1 VEWPCKRGIQV
12 TPYFVHIGWNQIK
25 IDLVVIT
32 DRRPHSL
39 SRLFNSI
46 GHGVYLGDHVDL
58 TIHMEQTSDRV
69 TRMFVNSFSWS
80 QGTKRLRHRIRKGG
94 LMPAI
99 VESWYPS
106 SNDNYGVILEDDIE
120 VSPLFYTWIKYN
132 ILHYRYSKRDT
143 GYDRIY
149 GISLY
154 SPRNLELLPEGR
166 IEFDPNDVLL
176 PNDFSPRTPYASQVP
191 CSWGAVYFPEHWR
204 EFHHYLTT
212 RLMDLHHSKRLKIHV
227 PNSRSERWKKSW
239 KKYFIEMV
247 YLRAYVMVYPNF
259 QDFESF
265 STNHLEFGTHIRHE
279 RAQVALD
286 SFVVP
291 LMQRNTILSQLPD
304 HRLPRFDELPMMD
317 LWGDLM
323 THDEMETVA
332 ATWHRAVS
340 VCARWPSNHFNPQ
353 DMLCPFD
360 TVDGVDSLDVATMTT
375 PDIDYEHL
383 DDQFKDLESNWDR
396 ILATQPLA

>member
-1 VEWPCKRGIQV
+1 
-12 TPYFVHIGWNQIK
+12 
-25 IDLVVIT
+25 
-32 DRRPHSL
+32 
-39 SRLFNSI
+39 
-46 GHGVYLGDHVDL
+46 
-58 TIHMEQTSDRV
+58 
-69 TRMFVNSFSWS
+69 
-80 QGTKRLRHRIRKGG
+80 
-94 LMPAI
+94 MPAI

-132 ILHYRYSKRDT
+132 ILHYRYSKRDM

-176 PNDFSPRTPYASQVP
+176 PSDFSPRTPYASQVP

-212 RLMDLHHSKRLKIHV
+212 RLMDIRHSQRLHIHV

-259 QDFESF
+259 QAFESF
-265 STNHLEFGTHIRHE
+265 STNHLEFGTHIKHE

-323 THDEMETVA
+323 THDEMEKVA
-332 ATWHRAVS
+332 ATWHQAVS
-340 VCARWPSNHFNPQ
+340 MCARWPSNHFNPQ

-360 TVDGVDSLDVATMTT
+360 DVDSVDSLDVAAMTT
-375 PDIDYEHL
+375 SEIDYEHL
-383 DDQFKDLESNWDR
+383 DDQVKDLESDWGHLR
-396 ILATQPLA
+396 ILSSQQQQLA